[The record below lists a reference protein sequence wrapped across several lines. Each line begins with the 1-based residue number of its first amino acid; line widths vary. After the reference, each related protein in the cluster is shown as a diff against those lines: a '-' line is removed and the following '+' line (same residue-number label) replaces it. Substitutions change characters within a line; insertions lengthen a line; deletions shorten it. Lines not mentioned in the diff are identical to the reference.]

1 MPAKRIYQKSDG
13 RWYYERRGEGV
24 EGPFGSL
31 QEAEKAMFRY
41 IHSCVV
47 RTQREPRLGWPRTW
61 TPMRLLR
68 REQHADAVNAP

>member
-1 MPAKRIYQKSDG
+1 
-13 RWYYERRGEGV
+13 
-24 EGPFGSL
+24 
-31 QEAEKAMFRY
+31 MFRY